1 MEQEFLKVQD
11 NQTLQLASF
20 QAVGN
25 GKRIALPS
33 TAFELEKDDAEN

>member
-11 NQTLQLASF
+11 NRTLQRASF
-20 QAVGN
+20 HGIGN
-25 GKRIALPS
+25 GKRIALTS